1 AALELLLLNLALLPQ
16 LLPLVRMDSVPA
28 PSAPVQGHPAHDR
41 QEGSPLP
48 PRDMGHAAPVQA
60 PATRSREHGTPAEK
74 SAAAGSNEPAP
85 EPAPSRRPG
94 SCARPQREMPA
105 RQTTARPARVTETS
119 APKAAQP
126 RPEAPEHLEHVG
138 PSEAGMI
145 EADDIPA
152 AAPVEPA
159 RPAAPTAP
167 VVPAAPAV
175 ETRPAAPAVAEG
187 FRPDWQAFCDFC
199 AQRLEK
205 GEAAPQLHLLRQLRA
220 SWEPDCL
227 RLTPKAETLLH
238 QTEKQRPQLEQA
250 LAAWGAG
257 HLRLEFVAPRQART
271 EAELIEEFRNRPEM
285 QACLRLLNANIEHCT
300 ESNQGDTHA

>member
-1 AALELLLLNLALLPQ
+1 MAS
-16 LLPLVRMDSVPA
+16 R
-28 PSAPVQGHPAHDR
+28 
-41 QEGSPLP
+41 
-48 PRDMGHAAPVQA
+48 
-60 PATRSREHGTPAEK
+60 PATPV
-74 SAAAGSNEPAP
+74 AAA
-85 EPAPSRRPG
+85 
-94 SCARPQREMPA
+94 
-105 RQTTARPARVTETS
+105 
-119 APKAAQP
+119 
-126 RPEAPEHLEHVG
+126 
-138 PSEAGMI
+138 
-145 EADDIPA
+145 
-152 AAPVEPA
+152 
-159 RPAAPTAP
+159 
-167 VVPAAPAV
+167 
-175 ETRPAAPAVAEG
+175 G

-199 AQRLEK
+199 ARRLEN

>member
-1 AALELLLLNLALLPQ
+1 
-16 LLPLVRMDSVPA
+16 
-28 PSAPVQGHPAHDR
+28 
-41 QEGSPLP
+41 
-48 PRDMGHAAPVQA
+48 
-60 PATRSREHGTPAEK
+60 
-74 SAAAGSNEPAP
+74 
-85 EPAPSRRPG
+85 
-94 SCARPQREMPA
+94 MPA
-105 RQTTARPARVTETS
+105 GQTARPARVTETS

-126 RPEAPEHLEHVG
+126 RPEAPEHPEHVG

-159 RPAAPTAP
+159 RPAAP
-167 VVPAAPAV
+167 AAPA
-175 ETRPAAPAVAEG
+175 AAEG

-220 SWEPDCL
+220 SWEADCL
-227 RLTPKAETLLH
+227 RLTPRAETLLH

-257 HLRLEFVAPRQART
+257 HLHLEFVAPRQART